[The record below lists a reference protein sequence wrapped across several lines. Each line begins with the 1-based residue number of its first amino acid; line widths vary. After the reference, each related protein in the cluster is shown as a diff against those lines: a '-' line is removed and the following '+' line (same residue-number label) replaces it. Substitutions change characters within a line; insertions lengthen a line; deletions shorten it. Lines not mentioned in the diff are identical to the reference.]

1 VAVKLN
7 ERGYAHA
14 RKVVADR
21 RVVVDDR
28 DDWSEHRPS
37 ADAENRFIEEHGI
50 AEFGRWHLA
59 VDDEATEDTKG
70 HWKFPYGDFEKVH
83 RCGVLAAESRAGQ
96 YRYKDVELAAAHLH
110 GALDVL
116 K

>member
-1 VAVKLN
+1 MAVRLN

-14 RKVVADR
+14 RKAVSERNVVI
-21 RVVVDDR
+21 DDR

-37 ADAENRFIEEHGI
+37 ADAENRFIEEHGFD
-50 AEFGRWHLA
+50 AFGRWHLGI
-59 VDDEATEDTKG
+59 DDDQREETKG
-70 HWKFPYGDFEKVH
+70 RYKFPYGDFEKVH

-96 YRYKDVELAAAHLH
+96 YGHTDIELAAAHLH

>member
-1 VAVKLN
+1 MAVKLN

-14 RKVVADR
+14 RKVVAER
-21 RVVVDDR
+21 RVVVDHR

-37 ADAENRFIEEHGI
+37 ADAENRFIEEHGMD
-50 AEFGRWHLA
+50 EFGRWHLA
-59 VDDEATEDTKG
+59 VDDSAGEGTKG

-96 YRYKDVELAAAHLH
+96 NSYIDVELAAAHLH

>member
-1 VAVKLN
+1 VAVRLN
-7 ERGYAHA
+7 ESGYANA
-14 RKVVADR
+14 RRAVAAR

-37 ADAENRFIEEHGI
+37 ADAENRFIEEHGYQ
-50 AEFGRWHLA
+50 EFGRWHLA
-59 VDDEATEDTKG
+59 IDDEAGEETKG

-96 YRYKDVELAAAHLH
+96 YDYTDVELAAAHLH